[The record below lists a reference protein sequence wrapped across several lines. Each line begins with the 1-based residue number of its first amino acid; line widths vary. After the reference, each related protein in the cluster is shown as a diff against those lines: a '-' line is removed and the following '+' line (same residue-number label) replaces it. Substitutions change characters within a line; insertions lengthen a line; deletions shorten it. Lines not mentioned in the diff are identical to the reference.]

1 MSKMDSYL
9 CAIFRRIFRLFPINQ
24 RKVVFC
30 SYYGKGYSDNP
41 KAIAESLLA
50 SGQHLK
56 LVWLLQDRRDATSL
70 PPGIRPASYWGIHR
84 AWELSTA
91 AVWVDN
97 CRRGER
103 GKRKGQHY
111 LQTWARLC
119 PEAD

>member
-97 CRRGER
+97 C
-103 GKRKGQHY
+103 
-111 LQTWARLC
+111 
-119 PEAD
+119 

>member
-56 LVWLLQDRRDATSL
+56 LVWLL
-70 PPGIRPASYWGIHR
+70 
-84 AWELSTA
+84 
-91 AVWVDN
+91 
-97 CRRGER
+97 
-103 GKRKGQHY
+103 
-111 LQTWARLC
+111 
-119 PEAD
+119 

>member
-84 AWELSTA
+84 AWELSE
-91 AVWVDN
+91 
-97 CRRGER
+97 RRTGQAER
-103 GKRKGQHY
+103 PT
-111 LQTWARLC
+111 LSANLARLC

>member
-56 LVWLLQDRRDATSL
+56 LVWLLQDRRDATSFPPESGPPPIGAFIGHGSCLQLQSGWTIAGEENGASGKANTICKPGTAL
-70 PPGIRPASYWGIHR
+70 P
-84 AWELSTA
+84 
-91 AVWVDN
+91 
-97 CRRGER
+97 
-103 GKRKGQHY
+103 
-111 LQTWARLC
+111 
-119 PEAD
+119 